1 MLRNSCTWKSDCLKT
16 DAPNY
21 KGNSFFFRYFPYL
34 NIKFVVFIYSQI
46 ILHNLAMCH
55 AFYKDY
61 EKACVYFK
69 ELLRLQPEDVAIG
82 TNYGRML
89 ALSGEVDKAIEQL
102 TRTLKIAEDKN
113 EETLIEQVRFF
124 LFSVFPWTRSF
135 SSFPQSCI
143 RERSSINVYI
153 NLHLQ

>member
-1 MLRNSCTWKSDCLKT
+1 MGSFAHVCYLFKTTRKSGCLKT
-16 DAPNY
+16 YAPNY
-21 KGNSFFFRYFPYL
+21 KGKSIFLHFFPYL
-34 NIKFVVFIYSQI
+34 NIKFAFFVESQV

-61 EKACVYFK
+61 EKARVYFK
-69 ELLRLQPEDVAIG
+69 ELLRLQPEDVPIG

-102 TRTLKIAEDKN
+102 TRTLKMAEDKN

-124 LFSVFPWTRSF
+124 FFRLP
-135 SSFPQSCI
+135 
-143 RERSSINVYI
+143 
-153 NLHLQ
+153 

>member
-1 MLRNSCTWKSDCLKT
+1 
-16 DAPNY
+16 
-21 KGNSFFFRYFPYL
+21 
-34 NIKFVVFIYSQI
+34 
-46 ILHNLAMCH
+46 MCH

-61 EKACVYFK
+61 EKACVYFE

-124 LFSVFPWTRSF
+124 LFSFFFFSMDKKHFFFPSVMHK
-135 SSFPQSCI
+135 
-143 RERSSINVYI
+143 REELNKRLYQPPVTVTTSSSI
-153 NLHLQ
+153 

>member
-1 MLRNSCTWKSDCLKT
+1 
-16 DAPNY
+16 
-21 KGNSFFFRYFPYL
+21 
-34 NIKFVVFIYSQI
+34 
-46 ILHNLAMCH
+46 MCH

-153 NLHLQ
+153 NLQLQ

>member
-1 MLRNSCTWKSDCLKT
+1 MCHL
-16 DAPNY
+16 Y
-21 KGNSFFFRYFPYL
+21 
-34 NIKFVVFIYSQI
+34 VIYSQV
-46 ILHNLAMCH
+46 ILHNLALCH

-102 TRTLKIAEDKN
+102 TRTLKIAEDKY
-113 EETLIEQVRFF
+113 EETLIEQVRLLLFFSMDKNHF
-124 LFSVFPWTRSF
+124 LFPSVMHKRKELNKRLYQPLVTVT
-135 SSFPQSCI
+135 I
-143 RERSSINVYI
+143 
-153 NLHLQ
+153 L